1 VKTTMDIGQ
10 IMSVEGDGNR
20 VTRYLV
26 KFPFGIGYVQPNAIL
41 EVLPSSSDDSTLST
55 ETYQPP
61 SVQDMQ
67 VMFVTK
73 SMYIALRLYICL
85 RTSLSQLSNLIP
97 GYNALIELATKKD
110 TTDYETQCRKV
121 AGGASNIHVFL
132 NIPLFVKRCAE
143 AFSQMADEE
152 DFVQLSHLSQL
163 QLRVRLNVVFDAI
176 LERSDTN
183 SFRFIPFHHRIL
195 TFFAHSH

>member
-1 VKTTMDIGQ
+1 
-10 IMSVEGDGNR
+10 
-20 VTRYLV
+20 
-26 KFPFGIGYVQPNAIL
+26 
-41 EVLPSSSDDSTLST
+41 
-55 ETYQPP
+55 
-61 SVQDMQ
+61 MQ
-67 VMFVTK
+67 VMFGTK

-97 GYNALIELATKKD
+97 GYNALLELATKKD